1 MAASSVFLQYAYL
14 LAYINIYTIIYYRSS
29 RMSRVGL
36 HILSIIGIINIKYT
50 GYAIR
55 FKDDFSFKIE
65 VFSSLTSGTAA

>member
-1 MAASSVFLQYAYL
+1 
-14 LAYINIYTIIYYRSS
+14 
-29 RMSRVGL
+29 MSRVGL

-65 VFSSLTSGTAA
+65 GFPSLSSATAA